1 MNAKQQLHFN
11 LGTKPVHRYQVLDQF
26 SDEEEL
32 LSSEFENREAGAV
45 SRSAGGRALN
55 KSLQL
60 NQTHY
65 SSVSGNRYAKLSL
78 EADALES
85 LQLNQSH
92 YSSVSGNPYAK
103 LSLEADALEFLQLN
117 QSHYSSVS
125 GNPYAKLSIEVDAL
139 EFLDSEIEDLVAV
152 SSSEFKRQAGRI
164 LRQYSPT
171 VGKSRRLRPEF
182 RAFVEGPATKSPET
196 RAQILNELRK
206 YDLEASGYAP
216 PLFNREMSD
225 KVLKKLRQITEQ

>member
-1 MNAKQQLHFN
+1 MNAKQQLHLNF
-11 LGTKPVHRYQVLDQF
+11 GTKPVHRYQVLDQL

-32 LSSEFENREAGAV
+32 LSNEFEDREAGAA
-45 SRSAGGRALN
+45 SRSAGGRAQSKSRELN
-55 KSLQL
+55 L
-60 NQTHY
+60 
-65 SSVSGNRYAKLSL
+65 
-78 EADALES
+78 
-85 LQLNQSH
+85 SH

-103 LSLEADALEFLQLN
+103 LSF
-117 QSHYSSVS
+117 
-125 GNPYAKLSIEVDAL
+125 EVDAL
-139 EFLDSEIEDLVAV
+139 EFMDSEIEDLVAV

-182 RAFVEGPATKSPET
+182 RSFVEGPATKSPET

>member
-1 MNAKQQLHFN
+1 MNAKQQLHLNF
-11 LGTKPVHRYQVLDQF
+11 GTKPVHRYQVLDQL

-32 LSSEFENREAGAV
+32 LSNEFEDREAGAA
-45 SRSAGGRALN
+45 SRSAGGLAQSKSRELN
-55 KSLQL
+55 L
-60 NQTHY
+60 
-65 SSVSGNRYAKLSL
+65 
-78 EADALES
+78 
-85 LQLNQSH
+85 SH

-103 LSLEADALEFLQLN
+103 LSLEADALEFLQLD

-139 EFLDSEIEDLVAV
+139 EFMDSEIEDLVAV
-152 SSSEFKRQAGRI
+152 SSSEFKRQVGRI

-182 RAFVEGPATKSPET
+182 RSFVVGPATKSPET

>member
-11 LGTKPVHRYQVLDQF
+11 LGTKPVHRYQVLDQL

-32 LSSEFENREAGAV
+32 LNNEFENRKASAA
-45 SRSAGGRALN
+45 SRSAGGLALN

-60 NQTHY
+60 NQ
-65 SSVSGNRYAKLSL
+65 
-78 EADALES
+78 
-85 LQLNQSH
+85 SH
-92 YSSVSGNPYAK
+92 YFSVSGNPYAK
-103 LSLEADALEFLQLN
+103 LSLEADALEILQLN

-139 EFLDSEIEDLVAV
+139 EFLDSEIENLVAV